1 MESIKR
7 AFFLTLLVLVCS
19 VVQAQSL
26 QVSGTIVSKS
36 DGQPVIGATIL
47 EQGTT
52 NGTITDFDGN
62 FSLTVKQ
69 NAEISISYIG
79 FKTQVVKA
87 QSVLNIVLEEDTE
100 VLEEVVV
107 TGYTT
112 QRKADLT
119 GAVSVVSV
127 DELSKQNENNPM
139 KALQGRVPG
148 MNVTADGNPS
158 GSTTI
163 RIRGV
168 GTLNNNDPLYI
179 IDGVPTKAGMHEL
192 NGNDIESIQV
202 LKDAASAS
210 IYGSRAANGV
220 IIITTK
226 KGKEGKLKIDFD
238 ASVSA
243 SMYNNKMEV
252 LNAKEYGQAMWQA
265 YVNGGQDPNTNSL
278 GYKYDWGFDS
288 NGYPRLN
295 GISMSRFLD
304 SNNTVPSADTDW
316 FDETGASYT
325 IQVGIL
331 KDVVTLAI
339 DTSGS
344 GLHMRGY
351 RASALDAPLKE
362 SLASA
367 MVQLSYWRKDRILLD
382 PFCGSGTIPIEA
394 AMLARNI
401 APGLNRKFA
410 SEEWE
415 RIGKERWKQAR
426 KEAYQAIDYDVMPEI
441 YGSDIDPAAIELAKA
456 NAELAGVDDC
466 IIFEV
471 KPSQEIVLPGKYGVL
486 ISNPP
491 YGERIGE
498 LKEVENMYRALGA
511 TMQTDPTWSTYI
523 ITSMEYFESLFG
535 RKADR
540 KRKLFNGRIKTDYY
554 QYEGPRPPKKQKTEE
569 N

>member
-1 MESIKR
+1 MSINLIATTTFGLEAVVKR
-7 AFFLTLLVLVCS
+7 EC
-19 VVQAQSL
+19 QALGFQNIK
-26 QVSGTIVSKS
+26 TS
-36 DGQPVIGATIL
+36 DGKVEFTGDESDI
-47 EQGTT
+47 
-52 NGTITDFDGN
+52 
-62 FSLTVKQ
+62 
-69 NAEISISYIG
+69 
-79 FKTQVVKA
+79 VKA
-87 QSVLNIVLEEDTE
+87 NLWLRCAGRVWVKMGTFTAVTFTE
-100 VLEEVVV
+100 LFDR
-107 TGYTT
+107 T
-112 QRKADLT
+112 
-119 GAVSVVSV
+119 
-127 DELSKQNENNPM
+127 
-139 KALQGRVPG
+139 KALPWGDWIPE
-148 MNVTADGNPS
+148 DGKFTVVGKS
-158 GSTTI
+158 VKSTLFSVSDCQAI
-163 RIRGV
+163 V
-168 GTLNNNDPLYI
+168 K
-179 IDGVPTKAGMHEL
+179 KAVVE
-192 NGNDIESIQV
+192 
-202 LKDAASAS
+202 
-210 IYGSRAANGV
+210 
-220 IIITTK
+220 
-226 KGKEGKLKIDFD
+226 KLKE
-238 ASVSA
+238 
-243 SMYNNKMEV
+243 K
-252 LNAKEYGQAMWQA
+252 
-265 YVNGGQDPNTNSL
+265 
-278 GYKYDWGFDS
+278 YK
-288 NGYPRLN
+288 
-295 GISMSRFLD
+295 
-304 SNNTVPSADTDW
+304 TDW

-367 MVQLSYWRKDRILLD
+367 MVQLSYWRKDR
-382 PFCGSGTIPIEA
+382 
-394 AMLARNI
+394 
-401 APGLNRKFA
+401 KFA

-466 IIFEV
+466 ITFEV

>member
-1 MESIKR
+1 MKM
-7 AFFLTLLVLVCS
+7 
-19 VVQAQSL
+19 
-26 QVSGTIVSKS
+26 GTFTAV
-36 DGQPVIGATIL
+36 TFTEL
-47 EQGTT
+47 
-52 NGTITDFDGN
+52 FDR
-62 FSLTVKQ
+62 T
-69 NAEISISYIG
+69 
-79 FKTQVVKA
+79 
-87 QSVLNIVLEEDTE
+87 
-100 VLEEVVV
+100 
-107 TGYTT
+107 
-112 QRKADLT
+112 
-119 GAVSVVSV
+119 
-127 DELSKQNENNPM
+127 
-139 KALQGRVPG
+139 KALPWGDWIPE
-148 MNVTADGNPS
+148 DGKFTVVGKS
-158 GSTTI
+158 VKSTLFSVSDCQAI
-163 RIRGV
+163 V
-168 GTLNNNDPLYI
+168 K
-179 IDGVPTKAGMHEL
+179 KAVVE
-192 NGNDIESIQV
+192 
-202 LKDAASAS
+202 
-210 IYGSRAANGV
+210 
-220 IIITTK
+220 
-226 KGKEGKLKIDFD
+226 KLKE
-238 ASVSA
+238 
-243 SMYNNKMEV
+243 K
-252 LNAKEYGQAMWQA
+252 
-265 YVNGGQDPNTNSL
+265 
-278 GYKYDWGFDS
+278 YK
-288 NGYPRLN
+288 
-295 GISMSRFLD
+295 
-304 SNNTVPSADTDW
+304 TDW

-466 IIFEV
+466 ITFEV

-554 QYEGPRPPKKQKTEE
+554 QYEGPRPPKKQKAEE